1 MDRYRAVRR
10 FAPQVLSYPMKK
22 NSGGNPLE
30 PCGACSEWLKKIA
43 EVDRPPPVRHRRPA
57 TVVRFE
63 RNDMRP
69 MRPQN
74 HSAEPRGRA
83 GGRAGGR
90 MLLRR
95 RIVERRCAVLAL
107 RATARARLMRRCGT
121 ATHCEYAHR

>member
-43 EVDRPPPVRHRRPA
+43 EVDRPPPVRYRRPA
-57 TVVRFE
+57 RVVRFE

-69 MRPQN
+69 QN
-74 HSAEPRGRA
+74 HTAEPRGRA

-90 MLLRR
+90 ADAATASHRR
-95 RIVERRCAVLAL
+95 AAL
-107 RATARARLMRRCGT
+107 RCVGIARHCARG
-121 ATHCEYAHR
+121 